1 MDYSKI
7 RGKES
12 GQKQSFE
19 ELVCQ
24 LAKLDIQEASARFR
38 RVEGSGGDGGVEAY
52 WLLDDGNKVGYQAKF
67 FHRSRNIAWEQIDKS
82 VKQALK
88 CHPDLKK
95 YVIAIA
101 CDLTDVAV
109 TAEKG
114 QRKGGRQHWETHKK
128 KWEKQR
134 SDTGLPA
141 VDFVLWPASYLDIQL
156 LKPSA
161 EGLRYYWFNE
171 AEFSSD
177 WFKQQV
183 DLAITSLD
191 ERYHP
196 QDHVE
201 VGIER
206 LFKVMLRD
214 DAIKAEISSA
224 LTAIAQA
231 RNLSRSLGALP
242 DSEIRGHLFNIKSH
256 VSSLSALTEN
266 LAAPTSFPWF
276 DDSYEH
282 TLSAALHCL
291 QSMKSW
297 SWDYGKF
304 ITSHDKALE
313 RDLEYFHQALTHLD
327 QAVSNLQKM
336 LSSPHFKAEHQRVA
350 FLTGRAGVGKSHL
363 LGTMADKAVVS
374 GRPVILVLGHLLTDQ
389 ELWGQITR
397 RLGIGLLS
405 PDVFLQAFDAASQAA
420 GKRGLFLVDA
430 INEGVGSH
438 FWHKEIAAFLRRLSR
453 FANIAVVI
461 SCRTEYMPYAVPKS
475 VRDLVQT
482 FEIRGFDTY
491 GEQANAAR
499 IYMSRQGLSQPSTPW
514 MAAEFVNPLFLRSAC
529 LALKREGL
537 TQFSKGLKGTLK
549 IFNFY
554 LKSVARH
561 LGVNRDGGNELIAPT
576 RDSLLLIAR
585 RMVAN
590 RCDYVSRTEAVRIA
604 EEMFSEFS
612 PPANQSWFEVLHRNG
627 LLRLDPDP
635 KASEE
640 DEEDDIDL
648 PLAEIVRFSFQRF
661 QDHLMATALL
671 QDVKNICEAIE
682 FGDLAFIHKDRRVT
696 PMWMGLVEALSIQI
710 PERFSM
716 EFLDTLPAVQG
727 NWRPRGSINSLFV
740 QSLRWRSKEA
750 FSERTQVLFNSLLTH
765 DPEYFDVVLELAV
778 VPDHPW
784 NAQALHTK
792 LMSQNLA
799 DRDASWSIHINR
811 CLTDSGG
818 ALDKL
823 FKWCL
828 LEQSANTDPEV
839 QSLCSIVLT
848 WLLTSSNRLVRDLAT
863 KALASLLIARQ
874 DLYSSLCEA
883 FAGLDDVYVWERLHA
898 AAYGACCN
906 DPDPVRLQSFAST
919 AYLHVFDTVDVPLS
933 LLLRDYARGIVEL
946 AVSQSCLAT
955 SVVLTKCQPPYRSA
969 PPQLNVT
976 QAMLE
981 QAVARAGHNE
991 IEMACTGVLGTFGS
1005 YEIAPVIERFL
1016 GAPMHSSAWGAD
1028 DSHSLVIEH
1037 KAAQRWIAKRAYDL
1051 GWTLE
1056 KFPPDESE
1064 EFEYSRG
1071 RPVVERIAEKYQW
1084 LALNELLCRLADNH
1098 ELDMQPRP
1106 EVYRTP
1112 ADIGFQRDI
1121 DPTLLNID
1129 GAGDMRSDDWA
1140 FDPPLAFN
1148 HDEEKDVLQWPVREN
1163 PAELLPEL
1171 VCRTDPDGRK
1181 WWVMHERRVLSNLDD
1196 KYEAPEQGLRQ
1207 QEFRRILPVIV
1218 KDKDSRRFV
1227 ELFCKSGVVDDA
1239 RWRAPTRDSTAYLR
1253 EVSWRS
1259 TTWCQQQWL
1268 RHQFPGGETVEYAL
1282 PTCGYHWEHD
1292 LDLSVPHGV
1301 YARPPAPWLAK
1312 ELALVPLRNDHCTY
1326 VDLEGEALFVSGH
1339 RFRGD
1344 NYALCDQAF
1353 FQGYL
1358 ARNELQCLWIF
1369 VGERS
1374 VWPDGEDT
1382 CTVQRRY
1389 EGILWHDKEG
1399 NSVFKA
1405 WQSE

>member
-7 RGKES
+7 RGKEFS
-12 GQKQSFE
+12 QQQSFE

-24 LAKLDIQEASARFR
+24 LAKLDTQEVSARFR
-38 RVEGSGGDGGVEAY
+38 RVDGSGGDGGVEAY
-52 WLLDDGNKVGYQAKF
+52 WLLDDGSKVGYQAKYF
-67 FHRSRNIAWEQIDKS
+67 LRSRDIGWAQIDKS
-82 VKQALK
+82 VEQALK
-88 CHPDLKK
+88 CHPELKT
-95 YVIAIA
+95 YVVAIA
-101 CDLTDVAV
+101 CDLTDVGE
-109 TAEKG
+109 TGNKSP
-114 QRKGGRQHWETHKK
+114 RKGGRQHWENHKQV
-128 KWEKQR
+128 WEKQR
-134 SDTGLPA
+134 SDTGMPA
-141 VDFVLWPASYLDIQL
+141 VDFILWSASDLNIQL
-156 LKPSA
+156 LKPIA

-171 AEFSSD
+171 AEFSSA

-183 DLAITSLD
+183 DLATTSLD
-191 ERYHP
+191 ERYHS

-201 VGIER
+201 VRIER

-214 DAIKAEISSA
+214 DEIKAELESA
-224 LTAIAQA
+224 LAAIAQA
-231 RNLSRSLGALP
+231 RNLTRSLGALP
-242 DSEIRGHLFNIKSH
+242 DNEIRIHLSNVKTH
-256 VSSLSALTEN
+256 VASLSALTEN
-266 LAAPTSFPWF
+266 LGAPASCPWF
-276 DDSYEH
+276 DGSYED
-282 TLSAALHCL
+282 TLSAALQCL
-291 QSMKSW
+291 QSMKTW
-297 SWDYGKF
+297 SWNYSKF
-304 ITSHDKALE
+304 ITNLDQDLE
-313 RDLEYFHQALTHLD
+313 RDLEYFHHAIFHLD
-327 QAVSNLQKM
+327 QAVSNLQKI
-336 LSSPHFKAEHQRVA
+336 LSNPHFKAEQQGVA
-350 FLTGRAGVGKSHL
+350 LLKGRAGVGKSHL
-363 LGTMADKAVVS
+363 LGTMADKAVAD

-389 ELWGQITR
+389 ELWSQMTH
-397 RLGIGLLS
+397 RLGLGSLP
-405 PDVFLQAFDAASQAA
+405 PDAFLQAFDAASQAA
-420 GKRGLFLVDA
+420 RERGLFLVDA

-438 FWHKEIAAFLRRLSR
+438 FWHKEISAFLRRLSQ
-453 FANIAVVI
+453 FSNIAVVI
-461 SCRTEYMPYAVPKS
+461 SCRTEYMPYAVPES
-475 VRDLVQT
+475 VREQVPI

-491 GEQANAAR
+491 PEQVNAAR
-499 IYMSRQGLSQPSTPW
+499 VYMSRQGLSQPSIPW

-537 TQFSKGLKGTLK
+537 TQFPKGLKGTWK
-549 IFNFY
+549 IFKFY
-554 LKSVARH
+554 LSSVAKH
-561 LGVNRDGGNELIAPT
+561 LGVGRDGGDELVGPT
-576 RDSLLLIAR
+576 WKSLLLIAR
-585 RMVAN
+585 QMVTN
-590 RCDYVSRTEAVRIA
+590 RRDYVSRAEAVNIVRGQ
-604 EEMFSEFS
+604 FSEF
-612 PPANQSWFEVLHRNG
+612 PQPTNQSWFEVLHRNG

-635 KASEE
+635 DSLDEA
-640 DEEDDIDL
+640 EEDDIDL
-648 PLAEIVRFSFQRF
+648 PLDEIVRFSFQRF
-661 QDHLMATALL
+661 QDHMMAAALL
-671 QDVKNICEAIE
+671 EEVKDIREALE
-682 FGDLAFIHKDRRVT
+682 VGNLAFIHQARRINS
-696 PMWMGLVEALSIQI
+696 MWMGLVEALSIQI
-710 PERFSM
+710 PERFSV
-716 EFLDTLPAVQG
+716 EFLDALPPAQG
-727 NWRPRGSINSLFV
+727 KWRPIGSLSRLFV

-750 FSERTQVLFNSLLTH
+750 FSERTRVLFNSLLTR
-765 DPEYFDVVLELAV
+765 DPEYFDVIIELAV

-792 LMSQNLA
+792 LMSQSLA
-799 DRDASWSIHINR
+799 DRDVSWSVHINR
-811 CLTDSGG
+811 CSTDAGG

-839 QSLCSIVLT
+839 QSLCGIVLT
-848 WLLTSSNRLVRDLAT
+848 WLFTSSNRLVRDIAT
-863 KALASLLIARQ
+863 KALASLLIARP
-874 DLYSSLCEA
+874 DLYRNLCEA
-883 FAGLDDVYVWERLHA
+883 FAGLDDVYVLERLHA

-906 DPDPVRLQSFAST
+906 DPNTDRLQSFAST
-919 AYLHVFDTVDVPLS
+919 AYLYVFDTADTPLS

-955 SVVLTKCQPPYRSA
+955 SVALAKCQPPYRSA

-976 QAMLE
+976 QTMLE
-981 QAVARAGHNE
+981 RAVARAGHNE

-1005 YEIAPVIERFL
+1005 YEIVPVIKRFL
-1016 GAPMHSSAWGAD
+1016 SAPMHSSAGGAD
-1028 DSHSLVIEH
+1028 SSHSLVIEH

-1064 EFEYSRG
+1064 EVEYSRD

-1098 ELDMQPRP
+1098 KLDMQPGP
-1106 EVYRTP
+1106 EMYRTP

-1148 HDEEKDVLQWPVREN
+1148 HDEEKDVLQWPVRDN

-1171 VCRTDPDGRK
+1171 VCRTDRDGKK
-1181 WWVMHERRVLSNLDD
+1181 WWVMYERRVLSNLDD

-1218 KDKDSRRFV
+1218 KDKDRRQFV
-1227 ELFCKSGVVDDA
+1227 ELFCKSGAVDDA

-1253 EVSWRS
+1253 EVSWR

-1301 YARPPAPWLAK
+1301 YARPPAPWLAR

-1326 VDLEGEALFVSGH
+1326 VDLEGEALFVNGH

-1344 NYALCDQAF
+1344 NYALCEQAF

-1374 VWPDGEDT
+1374 VWPDGKDT

-1389 EGILWHDKEG
+1389 EGILWHDKGG

-1405 WQSE
+1405 WQSD